1 MNLTEPIANVP
12 SCNNVNYENA
22 QESPPPHNFHQCRLP
37 RVFSFSKE
45 GVRLSGDFACL
56 SAATSVVT
64 AHISKIVTIISS
76 TFNSKADQHLRYK
89 MFHKNP
95 TIAQKMLCN
104 ISLVSSGSDVCS
116 STSAQIDT
124 LKWSALAKFAKVR
137 DCKSVLWHPC

>member
-1 MNLTEPIANVP
+1 MSVAKGVQLL
-12 SCNNVNYENA
+12 
-22 QESPPPHNFHQCRLP
+22 R
-37 RVFSFSKE
+37 E

-76 TFNSKADQHLRYK
+76 TFNSEADQHLRYK

-95 TIAQKMLCN
+95 TIAQKCFAIYHLSAQAQMFARPH
-104 ISLVSSGSDVCS
+104 
-116 STSAQIDT
+116 AQIDT

-137 DCKSVLWHPC
+137 DCTSVLWHPC